1 MRKII
6 FGLLAVLLAF
16 AVKAEYLS
24 WYVGSTSNIGGTTR
38 TSGTEAA
45 NYYTA
50 KLYWTTTATS
60 TGGAW
65 LDTISPTPDSS
76 VATLS
81 GDSYGDGVYYYV
93 ELYNYD
99 NSVVATS
106 EATTYASLVESGA
119 ISKTLTA
126 LSSVNYAWNGTAT
139 VATPEPTSGLLML
152 MGFAM
157 LGLKR
162 KKEV

>member
-1 MRKII
+1 MKKII
-6 FGLLAVLLAF
+6 CGMLVVFLAF
-16 AVKAEYLS
+16 GVKAEYLS
-24 WYVGSTSNIGGTTR
+24 WYVGSTSNIGGSTL
-38 TSGTEAA
+38 TSGTDY
-45 NYYTA
+45 NSA
-50 KLYWTTTATS
+50 KLYWTTAATAT
-60 TGGAW
+60 GGTW

-81 GDSYGDGVYYYV
+81 GSSYGENVYYYV
-93 ELYNYD
+93 ELYNYE
-99 NSVVATS
+99 NKVATS
-106 EATTYASLVESGA
+106 EATAYTSLVASGA
-119 ISKTLTA
+119 ISTTLTA

>member
-1 MRKII
+1 MKKII

-16 AVKAEYLS
+16 AVKAEFLS
-24 WYVGSTSNIGGTTR
+24 WYVGSTSNIGGSTW
-38 TSGTEAA
+38 TSGTD
-45 NYYTA
+45 YTSA
-50 KLYWTTTATS
+50 KLYWNTTGNNDSGT
-60 TGGAW
+60 W
-65 LDTISPTPDSS
+65 LDTIKPTPDSS
-76 VATLS
+76 VATLRV
-81 GDSYGDGVYYYV
+81 GSYGDDVYYYI

-99 NSVVATS
+99 STVVATS
-106 EATTYASLVESGA
+106 EATPYASLVASGA
-119 ISKTLTA
+119 ISQSVTA
-126 LSSVNYAWNGTAT
+126 LNSVNYAWNGTAT